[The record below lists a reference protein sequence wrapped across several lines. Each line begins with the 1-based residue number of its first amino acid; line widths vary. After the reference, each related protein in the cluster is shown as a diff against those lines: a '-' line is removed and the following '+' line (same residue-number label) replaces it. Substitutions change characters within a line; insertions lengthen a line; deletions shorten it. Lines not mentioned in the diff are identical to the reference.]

1 MIKINPDFF
10 SSSKKKTRRK
20 RRDGPKQLRQSIKP
34 NNIKK
39 KLMARIKEH
48 QQRKQNNLVEKSEEK
63 DFKEDFNAQLSYLE
77 KAINKEPKKKKKR
90 AHRNTKHKLHR
101 PSSQQTV
108 EPPYG
113 CLKNGKKPTYSQYR
127 RTLKKKSLI
136 IENTEKPMETPPAI
150 RERQNKL
157 RQLKKKLAPRSKPKL
172 VRTKKTIKIFKLGK
186 DTTKAE
192 VGVLIK
198 SSMTRKVVQNEQKI
212 LRKKC
217 LVEIKQYLR
226 KHNLIKVGSSAPE
239 DVLRKIYE
247 DSFLAGNIYNK
258 NPANL
263 LYNYL
268 NDDDSDSFFK

>member
-1 MIKINPDFF
+1 
-10 SSSKKKTRRK
+10 
-20 RRDGPKQLRQSIKP
+20 
-34 NNIKK
+34 
-39 KLMARIKEH
+39 MARIKEH

-63 DFKEDFNAQLSYLE
+63 NFKEDFNAQLNYLE

-90 AHRNTKHKLHR
+90 ADRNTKHKLHR

-136 IENTEKPMETPPAI
+136 ISHTEKPADRPPAI

-157 RQLKKKLAPRSKPKL
+157 RELKKKLAPRPKPKL

-186 DTTKAE
+186 NAKKAE

-268 NDDDSDSFFK
+268 NDDTDGDSFFK